1 MLKKLTTMLTAFA
14 VALPVSVP
22 LAPAA
27 FGQASDDI
35 PAVIRL
41 VMEGL
46 SPAEAIRNGAAVDAV
61 APGTL
66 ETAMHIAAKRNRLD
80 IARELSG
87 WDVLTNMLDI
97 RGQTA
102 LHVAAAGGYQEMA
115 EFLLDEGYDP
125 DIRDAQGRAAID
137 LTPPAAAALREILA
151 PFFINPNRVRDLE
164 TGRTGLHL
172 LALSGTPEQVREAL
186 AGDPSRGIA
195 DNAGLTPVHLAAQR
209 GDVEVM
215 RALLEDGRQYL
226 AQLGGPDGRNAL
238 HIALENEHTD
248 LAVFMVEA
256 GVAVRAQDDKGDSA
270 AHYAVR
276 KGNRE
281 ALAAMRKYYGGSV
294 FPDLANHAGQVPYQV
309 AREED
314 QDEFRYLLDPRGH
327 DDLGWTQLHVA
338 AIHEGDAEKTR
349 KLLEWG
355 AHPEFESASGQS
367 VLHALIVH
375 MGAISPELFSG
386 ADINTTRVEIARIL
400 VEAGADLGRVWEE
413 TGTNPLQEAEKTE
426 VGRKHFLP
434 ILRGHVVGNATEQIA
449 GWVQSGWGAERI
461 RAEIA
466 ENAHLSQADFG
477 ELLRL
482 AAREAGDQHALAG
495 FFIESGGDVNELDGE
510 GKNALHHAAKS
521 GNVGVILRLL
531 GKNQNGESI
540 GGPVADSWIYD
551 KKDRARPG
559 WLLPFASV
567 AELARNG
574 KARLLPIMLD
584 IGFVMA
590 DHKRKDPD
598 GNSLMHYAAMASSGG
613 LEVVKY
619 LNSLVGVRMI
629 AANGREIHADWGRV
643 NKNGERPWDLASS
656 DELNLAIQRELASD
670 GPVQRLRGWGFGRY
684 AVFPERRNVSL
695 RRLVEWGL
703 DVEVM
708 RETPAD
714 RERKNDSDKL
724 THLSLLLAAV
734 LTPRADGR
742 ELDVVRFVLERG
754 AGLKGRGP
762 DGGTALHYAV
772 QDGDE
777 ELIQLL
783 LENGARPDIRDNN
796 GATALEIDSPIPAF
810 TLSVMMSGGANKIV
824 NAQCDDTRLHK
835 AAQYLRV
842 EEVKNLILAGADMEA
857 RRKTRC
863 GGGTPLFMAIRTNHW
878 SGDGSLDVAR
888 ALIRAG
894 ADVNARAAR
903 NNTLYRDTPLHHAAN
918 FGHVEMINLLLD
930 AGADPDLTESGGKK
944 PEEYKRSTSRIS
956 PAQRAAVV
964 AAFAAWRG
972 RTTSSS
978 VDEFWSAVAADDADA
993 LRAALE
999 NVNVNMRRADTGD
1012 TALHEA
1018 VRGGRGAVAA
1028 VLLEN
1033 GADVTIENSAGET
1046 PLYVAL
1052 RNRSELTPQLLAAA
1066 PEGALLAAR
1075 QKLHDSGEGGDENTW
1090 ELSIAQRWDSA
1101 LFSAVRLGRADLVQE
1116 LLEDGVSP
1124 NQDNSNDEGY
1134 EVSERRALLLALALD
1149 QFDAA
1154 KILIE
1159 HGADVN
1165 ARGGVSEAETPLQM
1179 VVMLKSYVDKSERLE
1194 LIRALLAAG
1203 AQPIDPKSTRYP
1215 ERKLELGIGRYSP
1228 LHYAALQG
1236 WTEAVNLLIERGADV
1251 DFQDGGEAPLHAAV
1265 ACGGDE
1271 RSRGATEEGCKGS
1284 VKALL
1289 DAGATPWIESLTNG
1303 GTPAYFAAAQTPY
1316 LSVLEL
1322 LNENRVDWTVPDH
1335 AGITPVKA
1343 AQAASSPF
1351 VPVIAN
1357 WAGVSLPDESNAAAS
1372 ADLPGLDSG
1381 FSPGLD
1387 SGFSAAADL
1396 AGAGASNRDEL
1407 GEALVRI
1414 AMDGPAGEM
1423 RVLLDDGADPNY
1435 QMPEDGE
1442 WFPGVSALYA
1452 AAMCYSGRNSECLE
1466 KAEMLLAAG
1475 ADINRQLPGL
1485 SNLAPIHEAAHAA
1498 KLYGR
1503 ARLGMLLLLLDNG
1516 ADPRLEHSHPF
1527 GANVMRVILDYANI
1541 ANGFGEDAERMREW
1555 AHRLQRG
1562 EQGEQRDAERDLAA
1576 ERERELLNER
1586 LLGAALAYLP
1596 EHVQDLLDQGA
1607 DPNAF
1612 QWQGPGTF
1620 HALHYAT
1627 MCYISGVSSGEEDVC
1642 LEKMRIL
1649 LEAGADVNAL
1659 GEGEIRQTPLL
1670 YAIAPELSGR
1680 TGVKLRAALLL
1691 LEHGADPRIE
1701 GFQGHNAAGV
1711 LKVLAA
1717 EEGPGAESARKWMR
1731 TLGLEVA
1738 AEAPADPNARD
1749 EQNRTPLQI
1758 AVENKDIDAI
1768 LALLEAGAD
1777 PNAQTSDG
1785 RSPLLV
1791 MVDAGMSPAD
1801 LRAVVSA
1808 GAKADSWA
1816 GADYPYAPL
1825 HIGVRRSAEVV
1836 EALLSGG
1843 ANADVADEDGY
1854 TPMML
1859 ALEPTI
1865 ELESGT
1871 LMDVVQVLL
1880 DAGSDP
1886 TVKNYN
1892 HQSALELA
1900 EEYGPD
1906 EDYLA
1911 ARRANGWTVTPK
1923 LAERHAMMEDV
1934 IRALRR
1940 AAGLAEEEEAEAPAA
1955 PADPNARD
1963 AQNRTPL
1970 QRALE
1975 AGDADLARALLAA
1988 GAGPNAG
1995 TSDGRRPIIMAV
2007 DLFLP
2012 VDLLKD
2018 MVDAGCDP
2026 AMWKYTGGRFAALH
2040 KAVAYS
2046 PEAVRALLSGGA
2058 DVNVRDGAG
2067 FTPLFW
2073 ASDMRKK
2080 VRSGTQEEIALT
2092 YLELGADP
2100 AIAGNDGRHPLM
2112 VMVETGM
2119 SPAGLRRVVAAGANA
2134 DAWSGGHSSPL
2145 HRGVARSAEVLDA
2158 LLSGGANVN
2167 VGDRRGHTPLML
2179 ALDPNFEAQSGTR
2192 LDIVQ
2197 ALLDAGADPTVEN
2210 GNKETALDLA
2220 ERHPE
2225 AAGEDVIRALRS
2237 AAGLDAEAEAERNPI
2252 AELYEALEA
2261 GDLERISSL
2270 LKDGVDP
2277 NFRDERGGSALHL
2290 AIYFQGGNPEVVQ
2303 MLLDAGADPNYQD
2316 LRGPE
2321 GGTPLHQ
2328 ALLFHGTNL
2337 ELVQALLDAGADPT
2351 VENKDKETALDWAE
2365 QNVRDVS
2372 ENVIRALRSAAGLEE
2387 EAANTAG
2394 QPDEGAIAQ

>member
-137 LTPPAAAALREILA
+137 LTPSDAAALREILA

-186 AGDPSRGIA
+186 AADPSRGIA

-238 HIALENEHTD
+238 HIALENEHTG
-248 LAVFMVEA
+248 LAVFMIEA
-256 GVAVRAQDDKGDSA
+256 GVAVRAQDDEGDSA

-314 QDEFRYLLDPRGH
+314 QDEFRFLLDPRGH
-327 DDLGWTQLHVA
+327 NDLGWTQLHVA
-338 AIHEGDAEKTR
+338 AISGDAEKTR

-355 AHPEFESASGQS
+355 AHPEFENARGQS
-367 VLHALIVH
+367 VLHALILEV
-375 MGAISPELFSG
+375 GALSPELFAG
-386 ADINTTRVEIARIL
+386 ANGAAAIATRVETARIL
-400 VEAGADLGRVWEE
+400 VEFGADLGRVWEE

-434 ILRGHVVGNATEQIA
+434 LLRGHVAGNATEQIT
-449 GWVQSGWGAERI
+449 GWVQSGWGVERI

-466 ENAHLSQADFG
+466 ENAHLSEADFG
-477 ELLRL
+477 KLLRL
-482 AAREAGDQHALAG
+482 AARESGDQHALAG
-495 FFIESGGDVNELDGE
+495 LFIELGANVNELDAD

-521 GNVGVILRLL
+521 GNIGVILRLL

-540 GGPVADSWIYD
+540 GGPVANSWIYD

-574 KARLLPIMLD
+574 KAHLLPMMLD

-670 GPVQRLRGWGFGRY
+670 GPVQRLKGWGFGRY

-695 RRLVEWGL
+695 RRLVGWGL

-724 THLSLLLAAV
+724 THLSLLLAAA

-742 ELDVVRFVLERG
+742 ELDVIRFVLERG

-762 DGGTALHYAV
+762 DGRTALHYAV

-824 NAQCDDTRLHK
+824 NAQCDDTRLHE
-835 AAQYLRV
+835 AAKYLRV

-903 NNTLYRDTPLHHAAN
+903 NNTIYRETPLHHAAN

-972 RTTSSS
+972 RTTASS
-978 VDEFWSAVAADDADA
+978 VDAFWSAVAADDADA

-999 NVNVNMRRADTGD
+999 NVNVNMRRGDTGD

-1052 RNRSELTPQLLAAA
+1052 RNKSELTPQLLAAA

-1090 ELSIAQRWDSA
+1090 ELSVAQRWDSA
-1101 LFSAVRLGRADLVQE
+1101 LFSAIRLGRADLVQE

-1134 EVSERRALLLALALD
+1134 EVSEPSALLLALVLD

-1203 AQPIDPKSTRYP
+1203 AEPTDPESTRYP

-1236 WTEAVNLLIERGADV
+1236 WTEAVNLLIEHGADV

-1357 WAGVSLPDESNAAAS
+1357 WAGVSLLDESNAAAS
-1372 ADLPGLDSG
+1372 ADLAGQDSG

-1387 SGFSAAADL
+1387 SGFSAAADS
-1396 AGAGASNRDEL
+1396 AGGGDSNRDEL
-1407 GEALVRI
+1407 GEALVRM

-1435 QMPEDGE
+1435 QMPEDSE

-1498 KLYGR
+1498 RLYGR
-1503 ARLGMLLLLLDNG
+1503 TRLGMLLLLLDNG

-1527 GANVMRVILDYANI
+1527 GANVMRVILEYANM

-1596 EHVQDLLDQGA
+1596 EHVQELLEQGA

-1612 QWQGPGTF
+1612 QWQGPGTY

-1627 MCYISGVSSGEEDVC
+1627 MCYVSGVSSGEEDVC

-1670 YAIAPELSGR
+1670 YAIAPELAGR
-1680 TGVKLRAALLL
+1680 TGLKLRAALLL

-1701 GFQGHNAAGV
+1701 NFQGRNAAGV

-1731 TLGLEVA
+1731 KLGLEVA
-1738 AEAPADPNARD
+1738 ADAELPSDPNARD
-1749 EQNRTPLQI
+1749 EQNRTPLQ
-1758 AVENKDIDAI
+1758 
-1768 LALLEAGAD
+1768 
-1777 PNAQTSDG
+1777 
-1785 RSPLLV
+1785 
-1791 MVDAGMSPAD
+1791 
-1801 LRAVVSA
+1801 
-1808 GAKADSWA
+1808 
-1816 GADYPYAPL
+1816 
-1825 HIGVRRSAEVV
+1825 
-1836 EALLSGG
+1836 
-1843 ANADVADEDGY
+1843 
-1854 TPMML
+1854 
-1859 ALEPTI
+1859 
-1865 ELESGT
+1865 
-1871 LMDVVQVLL
+1871 
-1880 DAGSDP
+1880 
-1886 TVKNYN
+1886 
-1892 HQSALELA
+1892 
-1900 EEYGPD
+1900 
-1906 EDYLA
+1906 
-1911 ARRANGWTVTPK
+1911 
-1923 LAERHAMMEDV
+1923 
-1934 IRALRR
+1934 
-1940 AAGLAEEEEAEAPAA
+1940 
-1955 PADPNARD
+1955 
-1963 AQNRTPL
+1963 
-1970 QRALE
+1970 RALE
-1975 AGDADLARALLAA
+1975 ARDADLARALLAA

-1995 TSDGRRPIIMAV
+1995 TSDGRRPMMIAV
-2007 DLFLP
+2007 ESFLP

-2026 AMWKYTGGRFAALH
+2026 AMWDYTRRKFAALH
-2040 KAVAYS
+2040 RAVAYS
-2046 PEAVRALLSGGA
+2046 PEAVRVLLSGGA

-2073 ASDMRKK
+2073 ASDMGKET
-2080 VRSGTQEEIALT
+2080 RSGTQEEIALT

-2119 SPAGLRRVVAAGANA
+2119 SPAGLRRVVAAGAKA

-2145 HRGVARSAEVLDA
+2145 HRGVARSVEVLDA

-2167 VGDRRGHTPLML
+2167 VVDRRGYTPLML

-2225 AAGEDVIRALRS
+2225 AVGEDVIRALRS
-2237 AAGLDAEAEAERNPI
+2237 AAGLDAGPDAEAEAERNPI
-2252 AELYEALEA
+2252 AELYEALEV
-2261 GDLERISSL
+2261 GDLEKISSL

-2277 NFRDERGGSALHL
+2277 NFRDERGGSALHF

-2351 VENKDKETALDWAE
+2351 VENKDQETALDWAE
-2365 QNVRDVS
+2365 QNVGDVS